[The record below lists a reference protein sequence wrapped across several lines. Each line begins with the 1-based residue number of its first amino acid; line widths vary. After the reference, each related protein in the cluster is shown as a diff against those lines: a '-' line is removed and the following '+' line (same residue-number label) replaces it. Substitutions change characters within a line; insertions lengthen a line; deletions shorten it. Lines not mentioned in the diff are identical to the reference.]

1 MTLTAG
7 HERHLG
13 KNRRNLRVFPAKT
26 LHKTWGSLPFRTAN
40 LHCFLRF
47 TSWAAISHACT
58 HRHRLHTWRLSCSLS
73 SFDQHWEP
81 AIRKVSPLT
90 FHQQPLLRSLIL
102 GSLLTL
108 NEVAWKI
115 HFCVPPDR
123 DAFAHSKSPHVPQGW
138 AQLRVGL
145 GQTEQ
150 GFITLE
156 YTGEHATTSIGGI
169 QLWMF

>member
-1 MTLTAG
+1 MNVT
-7 HERHLG
+7 LG
-13 KNRRNLRVFPAKT
+13 KPVAICVF
-26 LHKTWGSLPFRTAN
+26 SLQKLYMKHRALCRSNAN
-40 LHCFLRF
+40 LHCFPRV

-90 FHQQPLLRSLIL
+90 FHEPPMLRLLIP

-108 NEVAWKI
+108 NGVAWKI
-115 HFCVPPDR
+115 QFCVPPDR
-123 DAFAHSKSPHVPQGW
+123 DAFAHSESPHVPQGW

-145 GQTEQ
+145 GETEQ

-156 YTGEHATTSIGGI
+156 YTGEHATTSTGGVE
-169 QLWMF
+169 LWMFL